1 MSYRSRSRSPVRRDS
16 SPGSPRR
23 RSPSPRSYR
32 RYSPRRSP
40 YRRSPSHNR
49 RYSRSPP
56 RYRRYS
62 RSPPR
67 RPYYRRQRSPR
78 VFGSENDRKESST
91 LFVGNLPYQF
101 RENDVA
107 DFFEKS
113 GRLSNITVGINKET
127 GHSKGYAFVT
137 FSDRRDAEEAFNK
150 FQGFVLEGRRLRID
164 WDVGLEKKQK
174 VRDNR
179 GAQRSPQRRRSPAR
193 SPSPARNGS
202 RSPAKS
208 PDRKRSRSPVDGSPK
223 DKKQKLDD

>member
-1 MSYRSRSRSPVRRDS
+1 MSYRCRSRSPVKRDGS
-16 SPGSPRR
+16 GSPSGGRR
-23 RSPSPRSYR
+23 RSPSPRSYK

-40 YRRSPSHNR
+40 YRRSPSYR

-67 RPYYRRQRSPR
+67 RPFYRRPRSPR
-78 VFGSENDRKESST
+78 VYGNENDRKESST

-174 VRDNR
+174 FRDK
-179 GAQRSPQRRRSPAR
+179 GRSPQRRSPAR
-193 SPSPARNGS
+193 SASPRRDGS
-202 RSPAKS
+202 RSPPPKS
-208 PDRKRSRSPVDGSPK
+208 PERKRSRSPVDASPK